1 MNKAL
6 VIGINNYQNIT
17 SLQGCINDAT
27 LFSET
32 LLNNGF
38 KINNIKLLFDEY
50 ATRENIL
57 KCIKWLQKGSGKKYF
72 YFAGHGSQ
80 TVDLDRDEIDGL
92 DEIFMTYDSFIKDDE
107 INKITGRKDIIF
119 IFDSCHSGTINR
131 DIVGKIRTVYQN
143 MYESEGFNFY
153 RSHLQTKFKI
163 KEDHRYISACKDNQ
177 TAKEILVDKVNYHG
191 VFTYNLCYLINK
203 YPKYRFKRIF
213 RLLKQELE
221 EYDQTPQTNIKENI
235 HIL

>member
-6 VIGINNYQNIT
+6 VIGINNYQSIT
-17 SLQGCINDAT
+17 PLKGCINDAK

-38 KINNIKLLFDEY
+38 KVKGIKFLFDQY
-50 ATRENIL
+50 ATRKNIL
-57 KCIKWLQKGSGKKYF
+57 KSIKWLQKESGKKYF

-80 TVDLDRDEIDGL
+80 TVDLDRDEVDGL

-107 INKITGRKDIIF
+107 INKLSSIRKDIIF

-131 DIVGKIRTVYQN
+131 DPNTNTRTIYQ
-143 MYESEGFNFY
+143 SEGFDFY
-153 RSHLQTKFKI
+153 REYLQTKFKT
-163 KEDHRYISACKDNQ
+163 KEEHKYISACKDNE
-177 TAKEILVDKVNYHG
+177 TAKEVIICGHNSHG

-213 RLLKQELE
+213 KLLKEELE